1 MCTKSRD
8 VMEGASKGLSPLL
21 KIIKDLRGT
30 EPASLNMFFRLDKFQ
45 LCIYQRRERK
55 EECYNPVLAFSFYSY
70 FQIHSSN
77 NNISFINAYMQIWAW
92 SKVWFIYFL
101 QNTPLVPVLEQH
113 HWLRDTGIHAKPKSK
128 RFLG

>member
-21 KIIKDLRGT
+21 KIIKDLRST

-55 EECYNPVLAFSFYSY
+55 EECYNPVLAFSFYLY
-70 FQIHSSN
+70 FHIRSSN
-77 NNISFINAYMQIWAW
+77 KGISFVNAKTGMVEGEVHI
-92 SKVWFIYFL
+92 FL
-101 QNTPLVPVLEQH
+101 TKHPPCSSFRTTPL
-113 HWLRDTGIHAKPKSK
+113 AKRYRSTCHTEV
-128 RFLG
+128 